1 MNEKI
6 YKLMKG
12 SGAMS
17 ITTGIIIMVT
27 GLACGILM
35 IVTGARLLAAKADT
49 LF

>member
-12 SGAMS
+12 SGAMA
-17 ITTGIIIMVT
+17 ITNGIIIMVA
-27 GLACGILM
+27 GLTCGILM
-35 IVTGARLLAAKADT
+35 IVTGARLLAAKSDT